1 MAKKTTR
8 SARGKSR
15 PTTTVGDVCAALQQ
29 IAPLELAQG
38 WDNVGL
44 LAGDRTAPVRRMLLC
59 IDLTPPVAREA
70 VRGRYDLVMAYHP
83 PIFKPVPRLTAQ
95 DAGPESAVF
104 RCITAGIAV
113 YSTHTALDAAEG
125 GTNDVI
131 AGFCDIT
138 ATEPLDFSPSPR
150 PAEVKIIV
158 FIPADCTDAVA
169 DAMFAAGAGHIG
181 EYRKCS
187 YRLDGRGTFLGSAA
201 TNPAVGRKQRF
212 ETVAETRLEMVC
224 PEPAVPRVLAAM
236 RAAHPY
242 ESRPAMSFR
251 CWANRCG
258 ASGEP
263 GNCRAQSA
271 CPGLA
276 AKLKRA
282 TGGGRRSD
290 RRQCPAT
297 PEAGD
302 HPGRSSWQLA
312 LYRPP
317 GSGRRDHHR
326 GDSPSRRPQ
335 HPALRGLCH
344 RPGTLDQRATGAGP
358 DGRTPAGCAARI
370 AGGGQ
375 PVRPRTAGRLLT
387 AA

>member
-44 LAGDRTAPVRRMLLC
+44 LAGDHTAPVRRMLLC

-138 ATEPLDFSPSPR
+138 ATEPLEFSPSPR

-242 ESRPAMSFR
+242 EEPACDVFPLL
-251 CWANRCG
+251 
-258 ASGEP
+258 GEP
-263 GNCRAQSA
+263 VRGIGRTGQLPRSISLS
-271 CPGLA
+271 GLA

-282 TGGGRRSD
+282 TGAGGVQIAGNA
-290 RRQCPAT
+290 RQHLKRAIILVGA
-297 PEAGD
+297 AGSLPFTA
-302 HPGRSSWQLA
+302 HPGPGDVIITGEIRHHDALSILRCGACAIALGHWTSERPVLA
-312 LYRPP
+312 PM
-317 GSGRRDHHR
+317 
-326 GDSPSRRPQ
+326 
-335 HPALRGLCH
+335 
-344 RPGTLDQRATGAGP
+344 
-358 DGRTPAGCAARI
+358 AAR
-370 AGGGQ
+370 
-375 PVRPRTAGRLLT
+375 LL
-387 AA
+387 AALPGLRVAVSRADREPLAAC